1 MKDMFVNYDND
12 IEKKVVPP
20 HLHFNNRPHI
30 LESEDN
36 ISIVRNALGN
46 ELGIKVK
53 HNTAFNLYLY
63 LDGCV
68 NGGSV
73 DNLVAN
79 SKLTFQVFSLR
90 HKSMLPEE
98 KEFNA
103 VDYYDVESNCIV
115 VPITQE
121 DSERFDIDSY
131 KICAILTWPGGKYE
145 LFSENDGLLIFR

>member
-20 HLHFNNRPHI
+20 HLHFNDRSHI

-73 DNLVAN
+73 DNLVTN
-79 SKLTFQVFSLR
+79 SQLTFKVFSLR
-90 HKSMLPEE
+90 HKLVFE
-98 KEFNA
+98 KTFDA
-103 VDYYDVESNCIV
+103 VDYYNAESNWIV

-121 DSERFDIDSY
+121 DSEKYFDIDSY
-131 KICAILTWPGGKYE
+131 KICAT
-145 LFSENDGLLIFR
+145 LI

>member
-20 HLHFNNRPHI
+20 HLHFNDRPHI

-68 NGGSV
+68 NGESV
-73 DNLVAN
+73 DNLVI
-79 SKLTFQVFSLR
+79 SSQLTFQVFSLR
-90 HKSMLPEE
+90 HKLVFE
-98 KEFNA
+98 KTFNA
-103 VDYYDVESNCIV
+103 VDYYNAESNWIV

-121 DSERFDIDSY
+121 ESEVFDIDSY
-131 KICAILTWPGGKYE
+131 KICATLTWSDGKYE
-145 LFSENDGLLIFR
+145 LYSEDDGLVKFI

>member
-20 HLHFNNRPHI
+20 HLHFNDRPHI

-68 NGGSV
+68 NGESV

-79 SKLTFQVFSLR
+79 SQLTFQVFSLR
-90 HKSMLPEE
+90 HKLVFE
-98 KEFNA
+98 KTFNA
-103 VDYYDVESNCIV
+103 ADYYDVESNWIV

-121 DSERFDIDSY
+121 ESEIFDIDSY
-131 KICAILTWPGGKYE
+131 KICATLTWPDGKYE
-145 LFSENDGLLIFR
+145 LYSENDGLLIFR

>member
-20 HLHFNNRPHI
+20 HLHFNDRSHI

-73 DNLVAN
+73 DNLVTN
-79 SKLTFQVFSLR
+79 SQLTFKVFSLR
-90 HKSMLPEE
+90 HKLVFE
-98 KEFNA
+98 KTFDA
-103 VDYYDVESNCIV
+103 VDYYNAESNWIV
-115 VPITQE
+115 VPITQ
-121 DSERFDIDSY
+121 
-131 KICAILTWPGGKYE
+131 KK
-145 LFSENDGLLIFR
+145 

>member
-20 HLHFNNRPHI
+20 HLHFNDRPHI

-63 LDGCV
+63 LDGWV
-68 NGGSV
+68 NGESV

-79 SKLTFQVFSLR
+79 SQLTFQVFSLR
-90 HKSMLPEE
+90 HKLVFE
-98 KEFNA
+98 KPFNA
-103 VDYYDVESNCIV
+103 ADYYDVESNWIV

-121 DSERFDIDSY
+121 ESEIFDIDSY
-131 KICAILTWPGGKYE
+131 KICATLTWPGGKYE
-145 LFSENDGLLIFR
+145 LYSENDGLLIFR

>member
-20 HLHFNNRPHI
+20 HLHFNDRPHI

-63 LDGCV
+63 LDGWV
-68 NGGSV
+68 NGESV

-79 SKLTFQVFSLR
+79 SQLTFQVFSLR
-90 HKSMLPEE
+90 HKLVFE
-98 KEFNA
+98 KTFNA
-103 VDYYDVESNCIV
+103 ADYYDVESNWIV
-115 VPITQE
+115 VSITQE
-121 DSERFDIDSY
+121 ESEIFDIDSY
-131 KICAILTWPGGKYE
+131 KICATLTWPGGKYE
-145 LFSENDGLLIFR
+145 LYSENDGLLIFR

>member
-20 HLHFNNRPHI
+20 HLHFNDRPHI

-63 LDGCV
+63 LDGWV
-68 NGGSV
+68 NGESV
-73 DNLVAN
+73 DNLVTN
-79 SKLTFQVFSLR
+79 SQLTFQVFSLR
-90 HKSMLPEE
+90 HKLVFE
-98 KEFNA
+98 KTFNA
-103 VDYYDVESNCIV
+103 ADYYDVESNWIV

-121 DSERFDIDSY
+121 ESEIFDIDSY
-131 KICAILTWPGGKYE
+131 KICATLTWPDGKYE
-145 LFSENDGLLIFR
+145 LYSENDGLLIFR

>member
-20 HLHFNNRPHI
+20 HLHFNDRPHI

-63 LDGCV
+63 LDGWV
-68 NGGSV
+68 NGESV
-73 DNLVAN
+73 DNLVTN
-79 SKLTFQVFSLR
+79 SQLTFQVFSLR
-90 HKSMLPEE
+90 HKLVFE
-98 KEFNA
+98 K
-103 VDYYDVESNCIV
+103 
-115 VPITQE
+115 T
-121 DSERFDIDSY
+121 FDIDSY
-131 KICAILTWPGGKYE
+131 KICATLTWPDGKYE
-145 LFSENDGLLIFR
+145 LYSENDGLLIFR

>member
-12 IEKKVVPP
+12 IEKKVAPP
-20 HLHFNNRPHI
+20 HLHFNDRPHI

-63 LDGCV
+63 LDGWV
-68 NGGSV
+68 NGESV

-79 SKLTFQVFSLR
+79 SQLTFQVFSLR
-90 HKSMLPEE
+90 HKLVFE
-98 KEFNA
+98 KTFNA
-103 VDYYDVESNCIV
+103 ADYYDVESNWIV
-115 VPITQE
+115 VSITQE
-121 DSERFDIDSY
+121 ESEIFDIDSY
-131 KICAILTWPGGKYE
+131 KICATLTWPGGKYE
-145 LFSENDGLLIFR
+145 LYSENDGLLIFR

>member
-12 IEKKVVPP
+12 IKKKVVPP
-20 HLHFNNRPHI
+20 HLHFNDRPHI

-68 NGGSV
+68 NGESV
-73 DNLVAN
+73 DNLVIN
-79 SKLTFQVFSLR
+79 SQLTVQVFSLR
-90 HKSMLPEE
+90 HKLVLE
-98 KEFNA
+98 KTFDA
-103 VDYYDVESNCIV
+103 ADYYDVESNWII

-121 DSERFDIDSY
+121 ESEKFDIDSY
-131 KICAILTWPGGKYE
+131 KICATLTWPGGKYE
-145 LFSENDGLLIFR
+145 LYSENDGLLIFR

>member
-20 HLHFNNRPHI
+20 HLHFNDRPHI

-68 NGGSV
+68 NGESA
-73 DNLVAN
+73 DNLVIN
-79 SKLTFQVFSLR
+79 SQLTVQVFSLR
-90 HKSMLPEE
+90 HKLVLE
-98 KEFNA
+98 KTFDA
-103 VDYYDVESNCIV
+103 ADYYDVESNWIV
-115 VPITQE
+115 IPIAQE
-121 DSERFDIDSY
+121 ESEKFDIDSY
-131 KICAILTWPGGKYE
+131 KICATLTWPGGKYE
-145 LFSENDGLLIFR
+145 LYSENDGLLIFR

>member
-20 HLHFNNRPHI
+20 HLHFNDRPHI

-68 NGGSV
+68 NGESI
-73 DNLVAN
+73 DNLVI
-79 SKLTFQVFSLR
+79 SSQLTLQVFSLR
-90 HKSMLPEE
+90 HKLVFE
-98 KEFNA
+98 KTFNA
-103 VDYYDVESNCIV
+103 VDYYNAESN
-115 VPITQE
+115 
-121 DSERFDIDSY
+121 
-131 KICAILTWPGGKYE
+131 
-145 LFSENDGLLIFR
+145 

>member
-12 IEKKVVPP
+12 IEKKAVPP
-20 HLHFNNRPHI
+20 HLHFNDRPHI

-63 LDGCV
+63 LDGWV
-68 NGGSV
+68 NGESV
-73 DNLVAN
+73 DTLVLN
-79 SKLTFQVFSLR
+79 SQLTFQVFSLR
-90 HKSMLPEE
+90 HKLVFE
-98 KEFNA
+98 KTFNA
-103 VDYYDVESNCIV
+103 ADYYDVESNWIV

-121 DSERFDIDSY
+121 ESEIFDIDSY
-131 KICAILTWPGGKYE
+131 KICATLTWQDGKYE
-145 LFSENDGLLIFR
+145 LYSENDGLLIFR

>member
-12 IEKKVVPP
+12 IEKKAVLP
-20 HLHFNNRPHI
+20 HLHFNDRPHI

-73 DNLVAN
+73 DNLVTN
-79 SKLTFQVFSLR
+79 SQLIFQVFSLR
-90 HKSMLPEE
+90 HKLVFE
-98 KEFNA
+98 KTFNA
-103 VDYYDVESNCIV
+103 ADYYDVESNWIV

-121 DSERFDIDSY
+121 ESEIFDIDSY
-131 KICAILTWPGGKYE
+131 RICATLTWPDGKYE
-145 LFSENDGLLIFR
+145 LYSENDGLLIFR

>member
-20 HLHFNNRPHI
+20 HLHFNDRPHI

-68 NGGSV
+68 NGESI
-73 DNLVAN
+73 DTLVIN
-79 SKLTFQVFSLR
+79 SQLTVQVFSLR
-90 HKSMLPEE
+90 HKLVLE
-98 KEFNA
+98 KTFDA
-103 VDYYDVESNCIV
+103 LDYYDVESNWIV

-121 DSERFDIDSY
+121 ESEKFDIDSY
-131 KICAILTWPGGKYE
+131 KICATLTWPDGKYE
-145 LFSENDGLLIFR
+145 LYSENDGLLIFR

>member
-20 HLHFNNRPHI
+20 HLHFNDRPHI

-46 ELGIKVK
+46 ELGIKAK
-53 HNTAFNLYLY
+53 HTTAFNLYLY

-68 NGGSV
+68 NGESV
-73 DNLVAN
+73 DTLVLN
-79 SKLTFQVFSLR
+79 SQLTFQVFSLR
-90 HKSMLPEE
+90 HKLVL
-98 KEFNA
+98 KKTFDA
-103 VDYYDVESNCIV
+103 ADYYDVESNWIV

-121 DSERFDIDSY
+121 ESEKVDIDSY
-131 KICAILTWPGGKYE
+131 KICATLT
-145 LFSENDGLLIFR
+145 

>member
-20 HLHFNNRPHI
+20 HLHFNDRPHI

-53 HNTAFNLYLY
+53 HNTAFKLYLY
-63 LDGCV
+63 LDGWV
-68 NGGSV
+68 NDESV
-73 DNLVAN
+73 DNLVTN
-79 SKLTFQVFSLR
+79 SQLTFQVFSLR
-90 HKSMLPEE
+90 HKLVFE
-98 KEFNA
+98 KTFDA
-103 VDYYDVESNCIV
+103 VDYYDVESNWIV

-121 DSERFDIDSY
+121 ESEIFDIDSY
-131 KICAILTWPGGKYE
+131 KICATLTWPDGKYE
-145 LFSENDGLLIFR
+145 LYSKNDGLLIFR

>member
-20 HLHFNNRPHI
+20 HLHFNDRPHI

-68 NGGSV
+68 NGESI
-73 DNLVAN
+73 DTLALN
-79 SKLTFQVFSLR
+79 SQLTFQVFSLR
-90 HKSMLPEE
+90 HKLVFE
-98 KEFNA
+98 KTFDA
-103 VDYYDVESNCIV
+103 ADYYDVESNWIV
-115 VPITQE
+115 IPITQE
-121 DSERFDIDSY
+121 ESEKFDIDSY
-131 KICAILTWPGGKYE
+131 KICATLTWPDGKYE
-145 LFSENDGLLIFR
+145 LYSENDGLLIFR

>member
-20 HLHFNNRPHI
+20 HLHFNDRPHI

-53 HNTAFNLYLY
+53 HNTAFKLYLY
-63 LDGCV
+63 LDGWV
-68 NGGSV
+68 NDESV
-73 DNLVAN
+73 DNLVTN
-79 SKLTFQVFSLR
+79 SQLTFQVFSLR
-90 HKSMLPEE
+90 HKLVFE
-98 KEFNA
+98 KTFDA
-103 VDYYDVESNCIV
+103 VDYYDVESNWIV

-121 DSERFDIDSY
+121 ESEIFDIDSY
-131 KICAILTWPGGKYE
+131 KICATLTWPGGKYE
-145 LFSENDGLLIFR
+145 LYSENDGLLIFR

>member
-20 HLHFNNRPHI
+20 HLHFNDRPHI

-68 NGGSV
+68 NGESI
-73 DNLVAN
+73 DTLVLN
-79 SKLTFQVFSLR
+79 SQLTVQVFSLR
-90 HKSMLPEE
+90 HKLVLE
-98 KEFNA
+98 KTFDA
-103 VDYYDVESNCIV
+103 ADYYDVESNWIV

-121 DSERFDIDSY
+121 ESEKFDIDSY
-131 KICAILTWPGGKYE
+131 KICATLTWPDGKYE
-145 LFSENDGLLIFR
+145 LYSENDGLLIFR

>member
-20 HLHFNNRPHI
+20 HLHFNDRPHI

-63 LDGCV
+63 LDGWV
-68 NGGSV
+68 NGESV
-73 DNLVAN
+73 DNLVA
-79 SKLTFQVFSLR
+79 SSQLTFQVFSLR
-90 HKSMLPEE
+90 HKLVFE
-98 KEFNA
+98 KTFNA
-103 VDYYDVESNCIV
+103 ADYYDVESNWIV
-115 VPITQE
+115 VTITQE
-121 DSERFDIDSY
+121 ESEIFDIDSY
-131 KICAILTWPGGKYE
+131 KICATLTWPDGKYE
-145 LFSENDGLLIFR
+145 LYSENDGLLIFR

>member
-20 HLHFNNRPHI
+20 HLQYNDRPHI

-79 SKLTFQVFSLR
+79 SQLTFKVFSLR
-90 HKSMLPEE
+90 HKLVFE
-98 KEFNA
+98 KTFDA
-103 VDYYDVESNCIV
+103 VDYYNAESNWIV

-121 DSERFDIDSY
+121 DSEKYFDIDSY
-131 KICAILTWPGGKYE
+131 KICATLIWPGGKYE
-145 LFSENDGLLIFR
+145 LYSENDGLLIFR

>member
-20 HLHFNNRPHI
+20 HLHFNDRPHI

-73 DNLVAN
+73 DNLVIN
-79 SKLTFQVFSLR
+79 SQLTVQVFSLR
-90 HKSMLPEE
+90 HKLVFE
-98 KEFNA
+98 KAFNA
-103 VDYYDVESNCIV
+103 ADYYDVESNCIV

-131 KICAILTWPGGKYE
+131 KICATLTWPGGKYE
-145 LFSENDGLLIFR
+145 LYSENDGLLIFR

>member
-20 HLHFNNRPHI
+20 HLHFNDRPHI

-36 ISIVRNALGN
+36 ISIVRNVLGN

-68 NGGSV
+68 NDESV
-73 DNLVAN
+73 DNLVI
-79 SKLTFQVFSLR
+79 SSQLTFQVFSLR
-90 HKSMLPEE
+90 HKLVFE
-98 KEFNA
+98 KTFHA
-103 VDYYDVESNCIV
+103 VDYYDVESNWIV

-121 DSERFDIDSY
+121 ESEIFDIDSY
-131 KICAILTWPGGKYE
+131 KICATLTWPDGKYE
-145 LFSENDGLLIFR
+145 LYSENDGLLIFR

>member
-20 HLHFNNRPHI
+20 HLHFNDRPHI

-53 HNTAFNLYLY
+53 HNAAFNLYLY

-68 NGGSV
+68 NGESV
-73 DNLVAN
+73 DNLVI
-79 SKLTFQVFSLR
+79 SSQLTFQVFSLR
-90 HKSMLPEE
+90 HKLVFE
-98 KEFNA
+98 KTFNA
-103 VDYYDVESNCIV
+103 ADYYNAESNWIV
-115 VPITQE
+115 VPITQKE
-121 DSERFDIDSY
+121 SEKFDIDSY
-131 KICAILTWPGGKYE
+131 KICAALTWSDGKYE
-145 LFSENDGLLIFR
+145 LYSENDGLLIFR

>member
-20 HLHFNNRPHI
+20 HLHFNDRPHI

-63 LDGCV
+63 LDGWV
-68 NGGSV
+68 NGESV
-73 DNLVAN
+73 DTLVLD
-79 SKLTFQVFSLR
+79 SQLTFQVFSLR
-90 HKSMLPEE
+90 HKLVFE
-98 KEFNA
+98 KTFNA
-103 VDYYDVESNCIV
+103 ADYYDVESNWIV

-121 DSERFDIDSY
+121 ESEIFDIDSY
-131 KICAILTWPGGKYE
+131 KICATLTWPDGKYE
-145 LFSENDGLLIFR
+145 LYSENDGLLIFR

>member
-20 HLHFNNRPHI
+20 HLHFNDRPHI

-68 NGGSV
+68 NGESI
-73 DNLVAN
+73 DTLVLN
-79 SKLTFQVFSLR
+79 SQLTFQVFSLR
-90 HKSMLPEE
+90 HKLVFE
-98 KEFNA
+98 KTFHA
-103 VDYYDVESNCIV
+103 ADYYDVESNWIV

-121 DSERFDIDSY
+121 ESEKFDIDSY
-131 KICAILTWPGGKYE
+131 KICATLTWPDGKYE
-145 LFSENDGLLIFR
+145 LYSENDGLLIFR

>member
-12 IEKKVVPP
+12 IEKKVVPQ
-20 HLHFNNRPHI
+20 HLHFNDRPHI

-63 LDGCV
+63 LDGWV
-68 NGGSV
+68 NGESV

-79 SKLTFQVFSLR
+79 SQLTFQVFSLR
-90 HKSMLPEE
+90 HKLVFE
-98 KEFNA
+98 KTFNA
-103 VDYYDVESNCIV
+103 ADYYDVESNWIV

-121 DSERFDIDSY
+121 ESEIFDIDSY
-131 KICAILTWPGGKYE
+131 KICATLTWSDGKYE
-145 LFSENDGLLIFR
+145 LYSENDGLLIFR

>member
-20 HLHFNNRPHI
+20 HLHFNDRPHI

-63 LDGCV
+63 LDGWV
-68 NGGSV
+68 NGESV
-73 DNLVAN
+73 DNLVTN
-79 SKLTFQVFSLR
+79 SQLTFQVFSLR
-90 HKSMLPEE
+90 HKLVFE
-98 KEFNA
+98 KTFNA
-103 VDYYDVESNCIV
+103 ADYYDVESNWIV

-121 DSERFDIDSY
+121 
-131 KICAILTWPGGKYE
+131 
-145 LFSENDGLLIFR
+145 

>member
-20 HLHFNNRPHI
+20 HLHFNDKPHI

-68 NGGSV
+68 NGESV

-79 SKLTFQVFSLR
+79 SQLTFQVFSLR
-90 HKSMLPEE
+90 HKLVFE
-98 KEFNA
+98 KTFNA
-103 VDYYDVESNCIV
+103 ADYYDVESNWIV

-121 DSERFDIDSY
+121 ESEIFDIDSY
-131 KICAILTWPGGKYE
+131 KICATLTWSDGKYE